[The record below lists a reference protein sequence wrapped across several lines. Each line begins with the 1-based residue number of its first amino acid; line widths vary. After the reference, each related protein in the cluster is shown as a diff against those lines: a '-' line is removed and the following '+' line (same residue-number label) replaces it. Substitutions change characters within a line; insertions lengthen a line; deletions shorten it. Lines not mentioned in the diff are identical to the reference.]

1 MNSIAA
7 LWCRFHLLNT
17 QLAVYTFF
25 VARILQSFAALV
37 KPRQKVSFVHLFLFC
52 FLQNLNVSCRKAYRD
67 KKKGCTSY
75 EIRKMD
81 STLQTIVALTFA
93 QNCWKCYQNYFSSHL
108 F

>member
-67 KKKGCTSY
+67 KKK
-75 EIRKMD
+75 
-81 STLQTIVALTFA
+81 VALPMKFA
-93 QNCWKCYQNYFSSHL
+93 KWILRYKL
-108 F
+108 LWL